1 MNSLLKMLDENLEYH
16 DHTLDDN
23 ILYITVFSNRKE
35 VRCPFCGTLSS
46 KTHFIYEKSFQD
58 LPIQD
63 KKVTIRL
70 MNRKLFCQNS
80 LCGRKTFA
88 ERFEF
93 IWIVNTKLNN
103 FFKGVFTILN
113 WGQIT

>member
-1 MNSLLKMLDENLEYH
+1 MNSLVKMLDENLEYH
-16 DHTLDDN
+16 DHTLDGN
-23 ILYITVFSNRKE
+23 TLYITVFSNRKE

-46 KTHFIYEKSFQD
+46 KTHSIYEKSFQD

-63 KKVTIRL
+63 KKVIIRL

-80 LCGRKTFA
+80 SCGRKTFA

-93 IWIVNTKLNN
+93 ID
-103 FFKGVFTILN
+103 FKAKKNSSLRK
-113 WGQIT
+113 